1 MRLCLCDL
9 HSVSTPSGCT
19 GRFIALTYLV
29 GTHGYCSCTHCTL
42 APRGLLGFS
51 RGTVILFCC
60 THAPHTAL
68 LCASYAAVCE
78 QHDFDKHWR
87 MLWFF
92 DAFWHSLYFVLMCV
106 CALLWAPSANSKM
119 YAPTLGTH
127 SNSRTR
133 RHSWSERCSC
143 GWGTK
148 HVGSTCTV

>member
-1 MRLCLCDL
+1 MDT
-9 HSVSTPSGCT
+9 V
-19 GRFIALTYLV
+19 AVLTVHWHLV
-29 GTHGYCSCTHCTL
+29 AFSAFL
-42 APRGLLGFS
+42 A
-51 RGTVILFCC
+51 
-60 THAPHTAL
+60 AL
-68 LCASYAAVCE
+68 LFFSVAPTPRTLRCFVSWECLARFCASYAAVCE

-133 RHSWSERCSC
+133 WHSWSERWPRAA
-143 GWGTK
+143 GAR
-148 HVGSTCTV
+148 STWVALALYEERV